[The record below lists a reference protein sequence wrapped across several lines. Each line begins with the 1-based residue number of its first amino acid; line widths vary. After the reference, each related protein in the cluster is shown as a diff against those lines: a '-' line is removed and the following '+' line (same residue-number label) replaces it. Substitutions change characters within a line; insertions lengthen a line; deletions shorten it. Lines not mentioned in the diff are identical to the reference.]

1 MGHSTSLWN
10 PRNSRYIFGIRE
22 GIHII
27 SLETIAAH
35 LRRACRVTEAV
46 AESGGLI
53 LFVGTRQGQDRCVVE
68 AAKRAKGCH
77 LFDRW
82 VPGSLTNGQQLL
94 GQCKMV
100 VVDELDRELPEYADG
115 LVNQSVIKPDLVVCL
130 NPLENEVL
138 LHECGLHNVPTIGV
152 IDTDANPTWV
162 TYPIPAND
170 DSIRCIEMIAGVL
183 GRAGEEGQRKRL
195 ALAEKGVLLYKR
207 VDLEKVD
214 ENHDL
219 DDSGSAAAGTGATGD
234 KSAAADDED
243 DEELEDEED
252 EDVDEEEE
260 EDEDSEEE
268 EEEDDNEGFGERDL
282 EEDSEGGKD
291 RRDDPTP
298 VLTRRT

>member
-27 SLETIAAH
+27 SLETTAAH

-53 LFVGTRQGQDRCVVE
+53 LFVGTRQGQEMCVVA

-100 VVDELDRELPEYADG
+100 VVDELDRELPEYAES
-115 LVNQSVIKPDLVVCL
+115 LVNQPVIKPDLVICL

-152 IDTDANPTWV
+152 IDTDANPTLV

-170 DSIRCIEMIAGVL
+170 DSIRCMELIAGVL
-183 GRAGEEGQRKRL
+183 SRAAEDGQRKRL
-195 ALAEKGVLLYKR
+195 ALAAKGVLLYQR
-207 VDLEKVD
+207 ANVEKPD
-214 ENHDL
+214 ENQDL
-219 DDSGSAAAGTGATGD
+219 GDSGSAAAGTRATGD

-243 DEELEDEED
+243 DQEL
-252 EDVDEEEE
+252 EEE
-260 EDEDSEEE
+260 EDEDF
-268 EEEDDNEGFGERDL
+268 EEEDEEFEEDEEDDDEGFGERDL
-282 EEDSEGGKD
+282 EEDGEGGKNW
-291 RRDDPTP
+291 RDDPTP
-298 VLTRRT
+298 VLTRCI